1 MDFAAKYEDGLSYDA
16 FLEKYANPGQQQ
28 MWSAMHNQIELTGA
42 QKTLLGGFKRQM
54 KVLCMSGAWCGDCV
68 EQCPILDHFE
78 KACPQLEV
86 RYFDRDDNP
95 DLMEALQICGGAR
108 VPQVVF
114 LSEDGFFTGHY
125 GDRTLAKYRVMIQN
139 GPMCP
144 TGLFAPPADERAAVI
159 QEWLNEFERIQ
170 LILLMSGRLREKHGD

>member
-1 MDFAAKYEDGLSYDA
+1 MDFAAKYEQGLPYAA
-16 FLEKYANPGQQQ
+16 FLEKYADQNQQQ
-28 MWSAMHNQIELTGA
+28 MWSAMHSQIELTPP
-42 QKTLLGGFKRQM
+42 QKALLAGFKREM
-54 KVLCMSGAWCGDCV
+54 KVLCMAGAWCGDCV

-78 KACPQLEV
+78 QACPQLSV
-86 RYFDRDDNP
+86 RYLDRDDNP

-114 LSEDGFFTGHY
+114 LSEDNKFTAHY
-125 GDRTLAKYRVMIQN
+125 GDRTLAKYRVMMQN

-159 QEWLNEFERIQ
+159 QEWLNEVERNQ